1 MGEPDYDY
9 VNDYADVNV
18 HVYVI
23 VYVYVSVND
32 YDPHALLNKP

>member
-1 MGEPDYDY
+1 LGEPDYDY

-23 VYVYVSVND
+23 VYVYVNVDDS
-32 YDPHALLNKP
+32 DPHALLNKP